1 MRVVLRD
8 LTSNK
13 YNGREAFVTN
23 ANDKGILAIRIDGRT
38 FSVKLH
44 NVIIYVPSE
53 AFDVCPICQDIMLP
67 GTTNMTMCKHVFHND
82 CIEKWKRGAGLDVES
97 GHARCPTCR
106 SYVGVS
112 TNTTYRS
119 IDNKFNSPV
128 SKSLELNPQCTLQQI
143 LGAVFQAHQQR
154 TKGKDAS
161 LAEEVAFLL
170 TCCTMTPSLARAQ
183 RKLQRNMTEPVA
195 YQVMMPISQSLF
207 FDPDLQ
213 PWYARME
220 KILTCTARDPIQL
233 LKKAERDL
241 TILVLSRAVNVD
253 SVWEEV
259 VDMWLATQV
268 LEVR

>member
-13 YNGREAFVTN
+13 YNGREAIVTN

-53 AFDVCPICQDIMLP
+53 ALEVCPICQDIMLP
-67 GTTNMTMCKHVFHND
+67 GTTNMTMCKHVFHTE

-97 GHARCPTCR
+97 GHTRCPTCR
-106 SYVGVS
+106 AYVGVS
-112 TNTTYRS
+112 TSMAKDFKTS
-119 IDNKFNSPV
+119 INLD
-128 SKSLELNPQCTLQQI
+128 LNPQCTLQQI

-183 RKLQRNMTEPVA
+183 RKLQRNMTEEVA
-195 YQVMMPISQSLF
+195 YQTMMPISQSLF

-220 KILTCTARDPIQL
+220 KILSCKARDPVQL
-233 LKKAERDL
+233 FKKAERDL
-241 TILVLSRAVNVD
+241 TTLVLSRAVNVD

-259 VDMWLATQV
+259 VDTWLATQIIDV
-268 LEVR
+268 V

>member
-13 YNGREAFVTN
+13 YNGREAVVSN
-23 ANDKGILAIRIDGRT
+23 ANDKGTLAIRIDGRT

-67 GTTNMTMCKHVFHND
+67 GTTNMTMCKHVFHNE
-82 CIEKWKRGAGLDVES
+82 CIEKWKRGGGLDVES

-112 TNTTYRS
+112 SSMVNDLHPF
-119 IDNKFNSPV
+119 ID
-128 SKSLELNPQCTLQQI
+128 LDLNPQCILQQM
-143 LGAVFQAHQQR
+143 LGAVFQAHHQR

-161 LAEEVAFLL
+161 IAEEVAFLL
-170 TCCTMTPSLARAQ
+170 TCCTMTPSLARVQ
-183 RKLQRNMTEPVA
+183 RKLWRNMTEEVA
-195 YQVMMPISQSLF
+195 YETMVDVSESLF

-213 PWYARME
+213 PWYTRME
-220 KILTCTARDPIQL
+220 KIISCKARDPIQL

-241 TILVLSRAVNVD
+241 TTLVLSRAVIVD
-253 SVWEEV
+253 RVWEDV
-259 VDMWLATQV
+259 VDTWLATQNLV
-268 LEVR
+268 

>member
-13 YNGREAFVTN
+13 YNGREAIVTN
-23 ANDKGILAIRIDGRT
+23 ANDKGILAIRIDGRA

-53 AFDVCPICQDIMLP
+53 AFEECPICQDIMLP
-67 GTTNMTMCKHVFHND
+67 GTTSMTMCKHVFHNE
-82 CIEKWKRGAGLDVES
+82 CIDKWKRGAGLDVES
-97 GHARCPTCR
+97 GHARCPMCR

-112 TNTTYRS
+112 SSMAN
-119 IDNKFNSPV
+119 
-128 SKSLELNPQCTLQQI
+128 LELNPQCTLQQI
-143 LGAVFQAHQQR
+143 LGAAFQAHQQR
-154 TKGKDAS
+154 TKGKEPS

-170 TCCTMTPSLARAQ
+170 TCCTMTPSIARAK
-183 RKLQRNMTEPVA
+183 RKLQRNMTDQVA
-195 YQVMMPISQSLF
+195 YQTMMSVSPSLF

-220 KILTCTARDPIQL
+220 KILTCTERDPVQL
-233 LKKAERDL
+233 LKKTERDL

-253 SVWEEV
+253 NIWEEV
-259 VDMWLATQV
+259 VDTWLATQV
-268 LEVR
+268 LRVV

>member
-1 MRVVLRD
+1 MRVVLRG
-8 LTSNK
+8 LTCNK
-13 YNGREAFVTN
+13 HNGREAVVTN

-53 AFDVCPICQDIMLP
+53 AFEVCPICQDIMLP
-67 GTTNMTMCKHVFHND
+67 GTTSMTMCKHVFHIE

-97 GHARCPTCR
+97 GHAKCPTCR

-112 TNTTYRS
+112 TDTTYRS
-119 IDNKFNSPV
+119 IDSKFNAPISR
-128 SKSLELNPQCTLQQI
+128 SLELNPQCILQQT
-143 LGAVFQAHQQR
+143 LGAVFQAHHQG

-161 LAEEVAFLL
+161 LAEETAFLL
-170 TCCTMTPSLARAQ
+170 TCCTMTPSLARAKG
-183 RKLQRNMTEPVA
+183 KLQRNMTDPVA
-195 YQVMMPISQSLF
+195 YQTMMAVSQSLF

-213 PWYARME
+213 PWYARRME

-233 LKKAERDL
+233 MKKVERDL
-241 TILVLSRAVNVD
+241 TILVISRAVNVD

-268 LEVR
+268 L